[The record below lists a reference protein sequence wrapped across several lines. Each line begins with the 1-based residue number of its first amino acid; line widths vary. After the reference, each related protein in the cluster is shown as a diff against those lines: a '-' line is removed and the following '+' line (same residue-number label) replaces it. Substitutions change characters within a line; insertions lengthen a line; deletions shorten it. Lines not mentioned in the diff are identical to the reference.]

1 MLTEIVMQVI
11 YYTVI
16 AISVIVFLLL
26 FLTKRATTL
35 IISGIILFVLGTMS
49 YALFLFAEGD
59 SFGYAVAGFTMTSIA
74 YIVATIVV
82 IVGAIK
88 INKT

>member
-1 MLTEIVMQVI
+1 MLTENVMQVI
-11 YYTVI
+11 DYTVI
-16 AISVIVFLLL
+16 TISVIVFLLL

-35 IISGIILFVLGTMS
+35 IISGIILFVLGTGS
-49 YALFLFAEGD
+49 YVLFLFAEGD
-59 SFGYAVAGFTMTSIA
+59 SFGYAVAGFTMISIA
-74 YIVATIVV
+74 YIVAKIVV